1 MIRSPQNSIGNYGGP
16 YIRVP
21 ETARKH
27 RNMLTLSFLLKA
39 RHCILASFLPVSSS
53 GKMLQ
58 VRMLSGEAV
67 ASIPAEELEE
77 LGDISGLKKRLS
89 QLQGLAPRFRQR
101 LLLRGEILEETAT
114 LHSPMDLHLVCLPFA
129 DVSQSQVNDLAA
141 AVERGSYATVE
152 SMLQLPQ
159 DPDLPDV
166 NGLHGVEEGIPCR
179 SSPNRPLA
187 VGSRCQ
193 QACSR
198 QRRP

>member
-1 MIRSPQNSIGNYGGP
+1 
-16 YIRVP
+16 
-21 ETARKH
+21 
-27 RNMLTLSFLLKA
+27 
-39 RHCILASFLPVSSS
+39 
-53 GKMLQ
+53 MLQ

-77 LGDISGLKKRLS
+77 LSDISGLKKRLS

-114 LHSPMDLHLVCLPFA
+114 LHSPMGMHLVCLPFA

-141 AVERGSYATVE
+141 AAERGSYATVE

-166 NGLHGVEEGIPCR
+166 NGCTALRRASHAGHLRIVRLLLEAGASKHAADNEGHK
-179 SSPNRPLA
+179 
-187 VGSRCQ
+187 V
-193 QACSR
+193 
-198 QRRP
+198 